1 MAFLR
6 TVAVVG
12 AGGHL
17 GKEVGRALLSSTFR
31 ASYANVVF
39 LRRQSTEES
48 GKESID
54 GAQLR
59 FYKDDTLSQ
68 ALQGVDVLIST
79 VGPAGHDFKDV
90 LIDAI
95 AGSNV
100 KLYIPSEFGVDHTI
114 HDFPH
119 AEWGRKKDHHEKAV
133 AVIPTTK
140 VCRIY
145 NGLFIEDSIG
155 PWYGLSVEHGI
166 FESIGS
172 PDKLI
177 SFTAL
182 RDVGNVVA
190 QIARTPIKEIPECL
204 HISGDALTIRQ
215 LGAAMEHAGSS
226 LIQIKESDLNDFK
239 QKTLAE
245 GTHDPSKYLRFL
257 MGEGKIDHTMSGL
270 KNDNELVNPSQR
282 NWRWKTVAE
291 YAKETGGRP
300 WFGSNWSADAIK

>member
-1 MAFLR
+1 MPLR

-12 AGGHL
+12 AAGHL
-17 GKEVGRALLSSTFR
+17 GKEVGRALLSPTFR

-39 LRRQSTEES
+39 LKRRPTEGS
-48 GKESID
+48 GEKSID
-54 GAQLR
+54 GAQVR
-59 FYKDDTLSQ
+59 FYNDDTLSQ
-68 ALQGVDVLIST
+68 ALHGVDVLIST
-79 VGPAGHDFKDV
+79 VGPAGHDFKDI

-95 AGSNV
+95 AGSAIQ
-100 KLYIPSEFGVDHTI
+100 LYIPSEFGVDHTT

-119 AEWGRKKDHHEKAV
+119 AEWDPEKTHHAKAV

-155 PWYGLSVEHGI
+155 PWLGFNVEHGI
-166 FESIGS
+166 FESVGPS
-172 PDKLI
+172 DKLI

-215 LGAAMEHAGSS
+215 LGAAMENAGSS
-226 LIQIKESDLNDFK
+226 PIQIKEIDLSDFK

-245 GTHDPSKYLRFL
+245 GTHDPSKYLRFV

-270 KNDNELVNPSQR
+270 NNDNEFVNPSQR
-282 NWRWKTVAE
+282 NWCWKTVAQ
-291 YAKETGGRP
+291 YAEETNGRP
-300 WFGSNWSADAIK
+300 WIGYNWSADAIK